1 MGRVRFLPVLIVGS
15 ALVLLALNAQGGV
28 FNRPDVLDVR
38 DSSSHT
44 DTVNAFKPHSW
55 VYMHAS
61 ESGAPVWGSMSG
73 SQRLGDERVQV
84 IAQMYQPDRVKRN
97 HKRVSA
103 DQKGDMFIFFWLW
116 KQNENPPP
124 KTILVTHS
132 GFVKDCRGSL
142 QAYDRDGDDAFNLS
156 PTGEDTI
163 RAKLKCPRDFLI
175 QLGFTPKEVGTI
187 QAIIGKRGT
196 LTVTLP
202 KPF

>member
-1 MGRVRFLPVLIVGS
+1 MGRVRFLPVLIVS
-15 ALVLLALNAQGGV
+15 SVHA
-28 FNRPDVLDVR
+28 
-38 DSSSHT
+38 SSSHT
-44 DTVNAFKPHSW
+44 DTVTFKPHSW

-61 ESGAPVWGSMSG
+61 ESWAPVWGSMSG
-73 SQRLGDERVQV
+73 SHRFGGERVQV

-97 HKRVSA
+97 HKRARA
-103 DQKGDMFIFFWLW
+103 DQKGDMHIFIALW
-116 KQNENPPP
+116 KKRENPPP
-124 KTILVTHS
+124 PTTLVTHS
-132 GFVKDCRGSL
+132 GFIKDCRGSL
-142 QAYDRDGDDAFNLS
+142 QAYDRDGDGAFNLS